1 MKNTMRLLSLVI
13 MALLLLSC
21 NSLKTKSSNSEPSFS
36 SEFVLA
42 TYYLEK
48 IGEEDVSEM
57 QLEMHIDPEQKR
69 ISGNAGCNRYGFT
82 YSLKEEVLDLGYAM
96 ATKMYCEE
104 TMSIEDSF
112 FRHMTKSDRF
122 IVYKN
127 KISFTNEENE
137 VLVTAI
143 SKVEEN
149 E

>member
-1 MKNTMRLLSLVI
+1 MKNLTYILGLLVI
-13 MALLLLSC
+13 SSQIISC
-21 NSLKTKSSNSEPSFS
+21 NSLKKKSSNSESSFS

-57 QLEMHIDPEQKR
+57 QLEMHIDPEQNR

-122 IVYKN
+122 IVDKN
-127 KISFTNEENE
+127 KITFTNEENE

-143 SKVEEN
+143 SKVEKN